1 MVNYRFNKV
10 FIESLEVNMPSEEVT
25 SAAIED
31 RLAPLYEK
39 LSIPFGT
46 LEKLSGIRSR
56 KLWPLTVLPS
66 EPATVVA
73 RQAIEASGIPQDKI
87 GAIINASVSRDY
99 FEPATACIVHANLGM
114 SEDCAAFDITN
125 ACIGFSNGMLTLASM
140 IEMGVVEAGVV
151 VSAET
156 VTRLIEN
163 NITALVKHSV
173 ASREDLL
180 TYLPT
185 FTLGSGSVAYVLC
198 SEKLSKKGHRF
209 HGGVVKSAT
218 EHKSLCAGDADAA
231 MADNSGV
238 GALMRTESQK
248 LIAAAAKL
256 GARLAPRAFELLGWT
271 SEQVKHIFCHQ
282 VGKQVNEQFYRGQG
296 LDLAKEFTIYKEF
309 GNLVSAA
316 LPSALAIGSKEK
328 GIKSGEEVLLTA
340 YGSGLNGMFLG
351 ITW

>member
-1 MVNYRFNKV
+1 MVKYKFKNV
-10 FIESLEVNMPSEEVT
+10 CIESLEVNMPTEEVT
-25 SAAIED
+25 SAALED

-56 KLWPLTVLPS
+56 KLWPITVLPS
-66 EPATVVA
+66 EPATVAA
-73 RQAIEASGIPQDKI
+73 RKAIETSGIAKEKI
-87 GAIINASVSRDY
+87 GVIINCSVSRDY
-99 FEPATACIVHANLGM
+99 FEPATACIIHSNLEM

-125 ACIGFSNGMLTLASM
+125 ACIGFSNGLLTLASM

-198 SEKLSKKGHRF
+198 HEKLSKKGHAF

-218 EHKSLCAGDADAA
+218 EHKNLCAGDADAA
-231 MADNSGV
+231 MGDTSGV

-256 GARLAPRAFELLGWT
+256 GARIAPQALEWLGWT
-271 SEQVKHIFCHQ
+271 AAQVKHVFCHQ

-296 LDLAKEFTIYKEF
+296 LDIAKEFTIYKEF

-316 LPSALAIGSKEK
+316 LPSALAIGAKEK
-328 GIKSGEEVLLTA
+328 GIKSGDEVLLTA